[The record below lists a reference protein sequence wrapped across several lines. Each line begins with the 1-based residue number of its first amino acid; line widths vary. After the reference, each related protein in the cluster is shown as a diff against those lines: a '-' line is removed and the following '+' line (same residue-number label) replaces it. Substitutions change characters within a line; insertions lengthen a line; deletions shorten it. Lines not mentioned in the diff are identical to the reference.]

1 MAGSTP
7 GSQSG
12 AGRQEAPRRVGSS
25 RPTANAIR
33 ATNLLDKIR
42 ILRYSFP
49 LSESLSRAPKVGG
62 MLWLFESCNHN
73 LLREP
78 EAEER
83 FSSFIARN
91 PLKRLDSKK

>member
-1 MAGSTP
+1 
-7 GSQSG
+7 
-12 AGRQEAPRRVGSS
+12 
-25 RPTANAIR
+25 
-33 ATNLLDKIR
+33 
-42 ILRYSFP
+42 